1 MGCKVF
7 EFLFWVSSILCLALF
22 ARGFTPADN
31 FLVDCG
37 SPTNTTVGDR
47 VFMADNLASKLLSAP
62 ENVLGSTSKSVI
74 SSDDSPLYQTARIF
88 TGVSKY
94 TFSTSRRGR
103 HWIRLYF
110 YPFVHASYNMSMAK
124 FDVSTENHVL
134 LSSFSVQSLLVKEFS
149 VNVTTN
155 TLAITFS
162 PSENSFA
169 FINALEVVSVP
180 DQLIPDTAGSVQSSL
195 GFQGLTWQALETV
208 ARVNMGGS
216 TVSFQNDT
224 LWRTWVP
231 DQRFLVGKNLALS
244 VSNIRAVKYVAG
256 GSTED
261 IAPNSVYGTCTRMN
275 SVNDSSSNFNVTW
288 EFDVDPGFQY
298 LVRFHFCDIVS
309 DALNQLYFNVFIDS
323 SMVVRD
329 LDLST
334 YLDNVLAG
342 AYYMDYVTESS
353 TSNKLRVSIGPSNL
367 HGTYP
372 DAILNGL
379 EIMKM
384 NNSDGNLSGLG
395 IVDSSSSGS
404 KKKVGVIVG
413 ISVGVASG
421 VLLAGVLFML
431 CRKRRQFAR
440 QRLSKTWVPFSIN
453 GGTSHT
459 MGSKYSKGT
468 TEAVAQGDPE
478 DNSTNMIGELSPQIN
493 NFSQL
498 DSNGSAQ
505 FEVPSV
511 DDLSGVSM
519 SKVFSQLV
527 KSEGR

>member
-31 FLVDCG
+31 FLIDCG

-62 ENVLGSTSKSVI
+62 ENVLGNTSKSVT

-94 TFSTSRRGR
+94 TFSISRRGR

-110 YPFVHASYNMSMAK
+110 FPFVHASYNMSMPK

-169 FINALEVVSVP
+169 FINAMEVVSVP

-216 TVSFQNDT
+216 TISFQNDT

-261 IAPNSVYGTCTRMN
+261 IAPNSVYGTCIRMN

-309 DALNQLYFNVFIDS
+309 DARNQLYFNVFIDS

-342 AYYMDYVTESS
+342 AYYMDHVTESS

-395 IVDSSSSGS
+395 IVDSSSSSS
-404 KKKVGVIVG
+404 KKKVGAIVG

-431 CRKRRQFAR
+431 CRKRRQLAR

-459 MGSKYSKGT
+459 LGSKYSKGT

-478 DNSTNMIGELSPQIN
+478 ENSTNMIGELSPQIN

-498 DSNGSAQ
+498 DSNGSPQ